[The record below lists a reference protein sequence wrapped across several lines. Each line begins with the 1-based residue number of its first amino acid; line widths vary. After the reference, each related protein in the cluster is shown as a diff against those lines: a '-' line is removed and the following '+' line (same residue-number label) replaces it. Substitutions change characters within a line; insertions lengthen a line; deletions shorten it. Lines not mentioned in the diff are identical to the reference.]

1 MERQAPPHSLPT
13 ADGSSGCI
21 VWFLSQGLAQDALNH
36 EILALAM
43 GGQHVGLGM
52 AELNELNLD
61 DFFNFEES

>member
-1 MERQAPPHSLPT
+1 M
-13 ADGSSGCI
+13 
-21 VWFLSQGLAQDALNH
+21 WFLSQGLAQDALNH